1 MNFDDFKKLTVN
13 SIGDYLSEFEISKIK
28 LEPVR
33 KNNGVM
39 LTGLIILRADEMV
52 SPSMYLENYYYQYL
66 NNKDFDLTLSKI
78 RDDYIEA
85 HEHMEQ
91 MDIKFDVVKE
101 NIIMK
106 VVNFDSNKDILDSS
120 PYIRK
125 NDLAL
130 TFRVLVNRDYTGIS
144 STQLTYSLMEKY
156 NINLSKDEL
165 YELAKANTMKFFPPK
180 IVEMSEMFVN
190 MGMDE
195 LDIPNEKTSLYV
207 LTNDAGVNGA
217 TCMFYD
223 NVFDEFATEFGD
235 FYIIPSSIHE
245 VILVDKS
252 YVHNSPEDRI
262 TKVQKKE
269 DINQFRMMIE
279 EINENVV
286 ATEEILSNNLYEYD
300 KDNREIFLAD
310 RDDRNKELER

>member
-52 SPSMYLENYYYQYL
+52 SPSMYLENYYQYL